1 MRLALTGG
9 TGFVGGRLL
18 RLAVAEGH
26 QLRALTR
33 QPRQDERGVDW
44 ITGALDGRE
53 TLQRLVE
60 GCDAVIHVAG
70 VLKARTRADFDAGNV
85 TGTLNMLAAATA
97 GGVHRF
103 VHVSSLAAREPE
115 LSLYGA
121 SKAKAERLVT
131 DSGLDWAIVRPPAV
145 YGPGDAE
152 MLDLFKAARGG
163 FVPLPPGGRLSII
176 HADDLAR
183 LLLAL
188 AHPAAPHRLLVEP
201 DDGQPGGYSHKEFAQ
216 AIGAAVDRR
225 PLSLAI
231 PAPFLKLGARADQL
245 FRRGGAKLTLDR
257 AAYFCHDDW
266 VANPAKR
273 PAAQVWQPRI
283 AAVAGL
289 AETAAWYREKGWL

>member
-1 MRLALTGG
+1 MKLALTGG

-33 QPRQDERGVDW
+33 RPQQDERGVDW
-44 ITGALDGRE
+44 ITGALDHRE

-85 TGTLNMLAAATA
+85 TGTVNMLAAATA

-121 SKAKAERLVT
+121 SKARAERIVM

-163 FVPLPPGGRLSII
+163 FVPLPPRGRLSII

-188 AHPAAPHRLLVEP
+188 AAPDAPHRILLEP
-201 DDGQPGGYSHKEFAQ
+201 DDGQPRGYSHKEFAR
-216 AIGAAVDRR
+216 AIGAAVERR
-225 PLSLAI
+225 PLSVSI
-231 PAPFLKLGARADQL
+231 PAPLLKLGARFDQL
-245 FRRGGAKLTLDR
+245 LRRGGAKLTSDR
-257 AAYFCHDDW
+257 AAYFCHEDW
-266 VANPAKR
+266 VADPAKR
-273 PAAQVWQPRI
+273 PPADLWQPRI
-283 AAVAGL
+283 GASSGM
-289 AETAAWYREKGWL
+289 AETAAWYTAQGWL

>member
-1 MRLALTGG
+1 MRLALTGA

-18 RLAVAEGH
+18 ALAVAEGH

-33 QPRQDERGVDW
+33 RPQPDRRGVHW
-44 ITGALDGRE
+44 ISGALDHRE

-70 VLKARTRADFDAGNV
+70 VLKARTRAEFDAGNV

-103 VHVSSLAAREPE
+103 VHVSSLAAREPQ

-121 SKAKAERLVT
+121 SKARAERIVM

-152 MLDLFKAARGG
+152 MLDLFKAARSG

-176 HADDLAR
+176 HADDLAA
-183 LLLAL
+183 LLLGL
-188 AHPAAPHRLLVEP
+188 AAPDAPHRLLLEP
-201 DDGQPGGYSHKEFAQ
+201 DDGQPRGYSHKEFAR
-216 AIGAAVDRR
+216 AIGAAVERR
-225 PLSLAI
+225 PLSLSI
-231 PAPFLKLGARADQL
+231 PAPLLRLGAQVDQL
-245 FRRGGAKLTLDR
+245 VRRGGAKLTADR

-266 VANPAKR
+266 VADPARR
-273 PAAQVWQPRI
+273 PPPDLWQPRI
-283 AAVAGL
+283 GAADGL
-289 AETAAWYREKGWL
+289 ARTAAWYREQGWL